1 MGRDSLKS
9 LKSNHR
15 IGVVRLKV
23 LVGRRMDSTD
33 RTDGKGKIGISV
45 WLGSCLV
52 FLLIPSADIFP
63 IRFLF
68 VILSI
73 KLFDG
78 GEEEVVVTMI
88 DNELIDCVCS
98 YCYCYCY

>member
-63 IRFLF
+63 IRFCLLF
-68 VILSI
+68 CLLNFSM
-73 KLFDG
+73 G
-78 GEEEVVVTMI
+78 GRRRWW
-88 DNELIDCVCS
+88 
-98 YCYCYCY
+98 